1 MRQLFLD
8 TETTG
13 LSPSQGHRIVEIA
26 CVEWVDGVPSGR
38 VFHHYVNP
46 QRKVPD
52 EAVAIHGLTDG
63 FLAQQ
68 PLFIDLIPDLIE
80 FVIHAE
86 VLIHNAPFDLG
97 FLNHELRLAGIP
109 TLFSAMCARVTDTLP
124 IFRQQFAGQ
133 PCSLQA
139 LCERQHIH
147 LEVAGDQW
155 HTALTDAQQLARLWN
170 ALALVTVPPATS
182 C

>member
-1 MRQLFLD
+1 MRQIFLD

-38 VFHHYVNP
+38 VFHHYINP
-46 QRKVPD
+46 QRSVPD
-52 EAVAIHGLTDG
+52 DAVDIHGLTNE
-63 FLAQQ
+63 FLADQ

-86 VLIHNAPFDLG
+86 VLIHNAPFDLD

-109 TLFSAMCARVTDTLP
+109 TRFSAICAQVTDTLP
-124 IFRQQFAGQ
+124 IFRRCFPGQ
-133 PCSLQA
+133 SCSLQV
-139 LCERQHIH
+139 LCERLHIQ
-147 LEVAGDQW
+147 LDADADQW
-155 HTALTDAQQLARLWN
+155 HTALTDAWQLARLWTDLVN
-170 ALALVTVPPATS
+170 APPAIS
-182 C
+182 A

>member
-1 MRQLFLD
+1 MRQIFLD

-26 CVEWVDGVPSGR
+26 CVEWVDGAPSGR

-52 EAVAIHGLTDG
+52 EAVAIHGLTNA
-63 FLAQQ
+63 FLDQQ
-68 PLFIDLIPDLIE
+68 PLFIELIPDLIE

-86 VLIHNAPFDLG
+86 VIIHNAPFDLD
-97 FLNHELRLAGIP
+97 FLHHELRRAGIP
-109 TLFSAMCARVTDTLP
+109 TLFNFMCARVIDTLP

-133 PCSLQA
+133 SCSLQA

-170 ALALVTVPPATS
+170 ALVKTS
-182 C
+182 PTKSC

>member
-1 MRQLFLD
+1 MRQIFLD

-13 LSPSQGHRIVEIA
+13 LSASQGHRIVEIA

-38 VFHHYVNP
+38 IFHHYVNP
-46 QRKVPD
+46 QRNVPA
-52 EAVAIHGLTDG
+52 EAVAIHGLSNA
-63 FLAQQ
+63 FLAEQ

-86 VLIHNAPFDLG
+86 LHIHNAPFDLD

-109 TLFSAMCARVTDTLP
+109 TLFSAMCAKVTDTLP
-124 IFRQQFAGQ
+124 IFRHRFPGQ
-133 PCSLQA
+133 SCSLQA

-147 LEVAGDQW
+147 LDAVGSQR
-155 HTALTDAQQLARLWN
+155 HTALTDARQLARLWN
-170 ALALVTVPPATS
+170 GLVDGGV
-182 C
+182 